1 MDSNHLYFYI
11 SLGGKVDKVKE
22 VFEDLKERFLDL
34 HPAARIFAVFF
45 VVVLIAAVFA

>member
-1 MDSNHLYFYI
+1 
-11 SLGGKVDKVKE
+11 VDKAKE

-45 VVVLIAAVFA
+45 IIVVVGAVFA